1 MEKLFGAFISNKRK
15 EKKISLRD
23 FSRMIGISPVY
34 LSCIERGE
42 RAAPT
47 YNILEKIAQVFMLN
61 EEERELMYDLAAK
74 SKKSVSLAFDLL
86 IYINEN
92 KTVHKALRLA
102 KKCEADEKDWQMFI
116 DSLSNKYL

>member
-15 EKKISLRD
+15 EKQMSLRG
-23 FSRMIGISPVY
+23 FARMLGISPVY

-47 YNILEKIAQVFMLN
+47 YNILEKIAQMFMLN
-61 EEERELMYDLAAK
+61 DEEKELMYDLAAK
-74 SKKSVSLAFDLL
+74 SKKSVSLASDLL
-86 IYINEN
+86 IYIDEN

-102 KKCEADEKDWQMFI
+102 KKCEADEKDWQTFI
-116 DSLSNKYL
+116 DSLYDKYL

>member
-1 MEKLFGAFISNKRK
+1 MEELFGVFISNKRK
-15 EKKISLRD
+15 EKQMSLRG
-23 FSRMIGISPVY
+23 FARMLGISPVY

-47 YNILEKIAQVFMLN
+47 YNILKKIAQVFMLN

-74 SKKSVSLAFDLL
+74 SKKSVSLASDLL
-86 IYINEN
+86 IYVNEN

-102 KKCEADEKDWQMFI
+102 KKCEADEKDWQTFI
-116 DSLSNKYL
+116 DSLSDKYL